1 MKNIILILLITL
13 NINKNCFS
21 QITSSNNN
29 NNKLDA
35 SQQFYQTRGDEPWK
49 TFDKKNIGGTL
60 IGIGWG
66 ITVFTVLGTP
76 PTKTNKII
84 AYGVGGSV
92 TVSGLLYW
100 IVKGS
105 KYNKENKK
113 SEFIK

>member
-1 MKNIILILLITL
+1 MH
-13 NINKNCFS
+13 
-21 QITSSNNN
+21 
-29 NNKLDA
+29 LDA
-35 SQQFYQTRGDEPWK
+35 TQQFYRIRGDEPWN

-60 IGIGWG
+60 IGVGWG
-66 ITVFTVLGTP
+66 ITVITIFGAP
-76 PTKTNKII
+76 PTKTNKFI

-113 SEFIK
+113 LDKEEQKKLYSIL

>member
-21 QITSSNNN
+21 QISSTNGAA
-29 NNKLDA
+29 KLDA

-66 ITVFTVLGTP
+66 ITTITILAAP
-76 PTKTNKII
+76 PTKTNKFI